1 MDDIEDTNYKFN
13 SQDIEKIWYIFF
25 CLADSTFSS
34 VDVSYGKKGP
44 YMLSGETMMSIC
56 KTLETIDFCCHRDA
70 YSDAYTLLRKY
81 RDDLMQYLFVLNLI
95 QNKHGLTDE
104 EAEKFNINSES
115 MMKMIELDVS
125 ILVSGER
132 KTAVMG
138 QLCSVNGIMQK
149 MMMNYYYTRRLQPEG
164 KIDSIVRTIEA
175 GETQKWKCYYV
186 VNNTDEE
193 LFFEYIKVGQ
203 INRISLNLHKS

>member
-1 MDDIEDTNYKFN
+1 MDSVKVYEKAEWENY
-13 SQDIEKIWYIFF
+13 I
-25 CLADSTFSS
+25 DSTQIGRER
-34 VDVSYGKKGP
+34 DSYKADDKDAALKMRYNP
-44 YMLSGETMMSIC
+44 DEDYKVIET
-56 KTLETIDFCCHRDA
+56 E
-70 YSDAYTLLRKY
+70 LLVK
-81 RDDLMQYLFVLNLI
+81 
-95 QNKHGLTDE
+95 
-104 EAEKFNINSES
+104 NI
-115 MMKMIELDVS
+115 
-125 ILVSGER
+125 SGER

-138 QLCSVNGIMQK
+138 QLCSVNGVMQK

>member
-81 RDDLMQYLFVLNLI
+81 RDDLMQYLFVLNVI

-104 EAEKFNINSES
+104 EAEEFTINSES

-132 KTAVMG
+132 KTDAELAM
-138 QLCSVNGIMQK
+138 
-149 MMMNYYYTRRLQPEG
+149 E
-164 KIDSIVRTIEA
+164 
-175 GETQKWKCYYV
+175 KWIYNV
-186 VNNTDEE
+186 LESSENNKDRKQFLMHQNTNH
-193 LFFEYIKVGQ
+193 IW
-203 INRISLNLHKS
+203 